1 MCPEYIKNSQNSIRR
16 SNTIKNGQK
25 KLADISQRN
34 TDGTWAHEKMFDTYS
49 LWKMQ
54 IKTAVRYNYLPIR
67 RTVLT
72 RMWNNWHSHKLL
84 VELQSVG
91 PLWKTLWQFLTYT
104 YMWSSNSTSRYLPK
118 WNENLWSHKIVM
130 SNFTPQP
137 RNNPNQLKNG
147 LKKKNVVYPYHGI
160 LLAIK
165 NKLLIDKRTW
175 INLKCIMPGEKDYI
189 LSHSTY
195 MTFWKRQSYR
205 ENRQ

>member
-1 MCPEYIKNSQNSIRR
+1 MFHIIFYHKHCHLKVKQSEELLSFKKHCQENDKKSQSNGRKWLQVIYLIKDMCPEYIKNSQNSVR

-147 LKKKNVVYPYHGI
+147 
-160 LLAIK
+160 
-165 NKLLIDKRTW
+165 
-175 INLKCIMPGEKDYI
+175 
-189 LSHSTY
+189 
-195 MTFWKRQSYR
+195 
-205 ENRQ
+205 